1 MSKNVLCRAPLTAAL
16 IDTNKGVRPCC
27 VYDNSYIGNIKQ
39 DSLVKIIN
47 SDEWKKLK
55 QQMYS
60 NEWPEPCL
68 PCKEREDV
76 SGGWSVRHLFND
88 GAFDVTGWEE
98 EKLTYLEFNGSNI
111 CNLSCLHCNAGFS
124 SRWVTE
130 TSKAIEVHKT
140 YSKIKRDNMSW
151 FDAVIKYKDDE
162 NGRSTKMHLPDP
174 ELVLANLKDL
184 DLSSLRTINFKGG
197 EPFLNS
203 ETTAILDYLDK
214 QGILSQVSITVST
227 NGTYINE
234 ETLELLRKC
243 NFINLYIS
251 IDGVGEL
258 FNYIRYGDAKF
269 DSVEP
274 TIAKLNTIPNIDIQV
289 STTVMNYN
297 IFNLVDIRNWV
308 IEMSN
313 KYSKVNSRCGFANC
327 LTHPTYLSVLTL
339 SDATRKE
346 LVEYYTLHTS
356 KYNDFKQVISTLS
369 NAYSGNKIHNFWV
382 DYTIMMQ
389 TVRKNNIVNVV
400 PQLEKELVYIDRDYE

>member
-1 MSKNVLCRAPLTAAL
+1 MSKTVLCRAPLTAAL

-27 VYDNSYIGNIKQ
+27 VYDNTYMGNIKQ

-55 QQMYS
+55 QQMYN

-68 PCKEREDV
+68 PCKEREEV

-88 GAFDVTGWEE
+88 GSFDVTGWEE

-140 YSKIKRDNMSW
+140 YSKIKRDKMSW

-174 ELVLANLKDL
+174 ELVLANLKEL

-313 KYSKVNSRCGFANC
+313 KYSKVNPRCGFANC
-327 LTHPTYLSVLTL
+327 LTHPTYLSLLTL
-339 SDATRKE
+339 SDDTRKE

-356 KYNDFKQVISTLS
+356 KNNDFKQVISTLS
-369 NAYSGNKIHNFWV
+369 NAYSGNRIHNFWV

>member
-1 MSKNVLCRAPLTAAL
+1 MSKTVLCRAPLTAAL

-27 VYDNSYIGNIKQ
+27 VYDNTYIGNIKE
-39 DSLVKIIN
+39 DSLVNIIN

-55 QQMYS
+55 QQMYN

-68 PCKEREDV
+68 PCKEREEV

-88 GAFDVTGWEE
+88 GSFDVTGWEE
-98 EKLTYLEFNGSNI
+98 EKLSYLEFNGSNI

-124 SRWVTE
+124 SRWVAE

-140 YSKIKRDNMSW
+140 YSRTKRENMSW

-174 ELVLANLKDL
+174 ELVLANLKEL

-234 ETLELLRKC
+234 ETLKLLRKC
-243 NFINLYIS
+243 NFINLYVS

-269 DSVEP
+269 DSIEP
-274 TIAKLNTIPNIDIQV
+274 TIAKLNELPNIDIQV

-297 IFNLVDIRNWV
+297 VFNLVDIRNWV
-308 IEMSN
+308 VEMSN
-313 KYSKVNSRCGFANC
+313 KYSKVNRRCGFANC
-327 LTHPTYLSVLTL
+327 LTHPTYLSLLTL
-339 SDATRKE
+339 SDDTRKE
-346 LVEYYTLHTS
+346 LIEYYTLHTS
-356 KYNDFKQVISTLS
+356 KHNDFKHVISTLS
-369 NAYSGNKIHNFWV
+369 NAYSGNRIHNFWV